1 MVPAYFM
8 GLNINNFRKF
18 NDLIKNKN
26 FINSLIKN
34 VSQILNLNK
43 KKNLIQLF

>member
-1 MVPAYFM
+1 MLSEVGMVPAYLM
-8 GLNINNFRKF
+8 GLNVKNFRKF

-26 FINSLIKN
+26 FINGLIIN

-43 KKNLIQLF
+43 KF